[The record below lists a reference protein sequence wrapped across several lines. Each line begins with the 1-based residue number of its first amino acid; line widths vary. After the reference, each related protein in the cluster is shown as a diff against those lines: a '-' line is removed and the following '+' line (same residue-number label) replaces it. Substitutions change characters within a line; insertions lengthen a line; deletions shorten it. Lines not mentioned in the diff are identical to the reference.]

1 VRYKVKVPIGK
12 KVKGPGYKVGEVV
25 NDGDLPAET
34 IEIHVGNGFL
44 VPIPDKKTAAKKTAV
59 KDEVNNG

>member
-44 VPIPDKKTAAKKTAV
+44 EPIPDKKTAVKKTGEN
-59 KDEVNNG
+59 EVNNG